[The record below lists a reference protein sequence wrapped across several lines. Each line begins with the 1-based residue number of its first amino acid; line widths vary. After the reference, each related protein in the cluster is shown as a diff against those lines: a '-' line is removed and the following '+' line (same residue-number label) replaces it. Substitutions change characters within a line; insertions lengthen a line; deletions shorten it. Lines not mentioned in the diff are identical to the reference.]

1 VETAYGGGGGSGGGG
16 VGQKGLNLARS
27 GSGRQEYV
35 VVAVKMDETTPV
47 AARLWRQKR

>member
-1 VETAYGGGGGSGGGG
+1 VETAYGGGGGGGG
-16 VGQKGLNLARS
+16 VWQQGLNLAGS
-27 GSGRQEYV
+27 GRGRQEYV